1 MIDPGGEESA
11 AHLSELLT
19 FYGFERV
26 QRACWE
32 STTLSEKQLVALK
45 REIDRVTD
53 YYDVIRMYQYPVR
66 GMFSITELHRKK
78 WRRCVLKADDAENEG
93 GINPSKENF

>member
-11 AHLSELLT
+11 VHLSELLT
-19 FYGFERV
+19 FHGFERV

-32 STTLSEKQLVALK
+32 SSTVNEKQLIDLK

-53 YYDVIRMYQYPVR
+53 YYDVIRIYQYPVK
-66 GMFSITELHRKK
+66 GLLAISTLVKKK
-78 WRRCVLKADDAENEG
+78 WRKILIRPPQKG
-93 GINPSKENF
+93 

>member
-1 MIDPGGEESA
+1 MFVSIMIDPGGEESA

-32 STTLSEKQLVALK
+32 SSTVSEKQLATLK
-45 REIDRVTD
+45 REIDRLTD
-53 YYDVIRMYQYPVR
+53 YYDVIRIYQYPVE
-66 GMFSITELHRKK
+66 GVLAISSLAKKK
-78 WRRCVLKADDAENEG
+78 WRKLLIRPPQTV
-93 GINPSKENF
+93 

>member
-1 MIDPGGEESA
+1 MFVSVMIDPGGEESA

-32 STTLSEKQLVALK
+32 STTISEKQLGALK

-53 YYDVIRMYQYPVR
+53 YYDVIRIYQYPVE
-66 GMFSITELHRKK
+66 GVLAISTLAKKK
-78 WRRCVLKADDAENEG
+78 WRKLLIRPPKD
-93 GINPSKENF
+93 S

>member
-1 MIDPGGEESA
+1 MFVSVMIDPGGEESA

-32 STTLSEKQLVALK
+32 SSTVSEKQLATLK
-45 REIDRVTD
+45 REIDRLTD
-53 YYDVIRMYQYPVR
+53 YYDVIRIYQYPVE
-66 GMFSITELHRKK
+66 GVLAISSLAKK
-78 WRRCVLKADDAENEG
+78 SGE
-93 GINPSKENF
+93 SF

>member
-19 FYGFERV
+19 FHGFERV

-32 STTLSEKQLVALK
+32 SSTVNEKQLIDLK

-53 YYDVIRMYQYPVR
+53 YYDVIRMYQYPVK
-66 GMFSITELHRKK
+66 GLLAISTLAKKK
-78 WRRCVLKADDAENEG
+78 WRKILIRPPQKG
-93 GINPSKENF
+93 

>member
-32 STTLSEKQLVALK
+32 STTISEKQLGALK

-53 YYDVIRMYQYPVR
+53 YYDVIRIYQYPVE
-66 GMFSITELHRKK
+66 G
-78 WRRCVLKADDAENEG
+78 VLTYRWEQWYMTKAQM
-93 GINPSKENF
+93 NFWQI

>member
-1 MIDPGGEESA
+1 MFVSVMIDPGGEESA

-32 STTLSEKQLVALK
+32 SSTVSEKQLATLK
-45 REIDRVTD
+45 REIDRLTD
-53 YYDVIRMYQYPVR
+53 YYDVIRIYQ
-66 GMFSITELHRKK
+66 
-78 WRRCVLKADDAENEG
+78 
-93 GINPSKENF
+93 

>member
-1 MIDPGGEESA
+1 MFVSVMIDPGGEESA

-32 STTLSEKQLVALK
+32 SSTVSEKQLVTLK
-45 REIDRVTD
+45 REIDRLTD
-53 YYDVIRMYQYPVR
+53 YYDVIRIYQYPVE
-66 GMFSITELHRKK
+66 GVLAISSLAKKK
-78 WRRCVLKADDAENEG
+78 WRKLLIRPPQIV
-93 GINPSKENF
+93 

>member
-32 STTLSEKQLVALK
+32 SSTVSEKQLATLK
-45 REIDRVTD
+45 REIDRLTY
-53 YYDVIRMYQYPVR
+53 YYDVIRIYQYPVE
-66 GMFSITELHRKK
+66 GVLAISSLAKKK
-78 WRRCVLKADDAENEG
+78 WRKLLIRPPQTV
-93 GINPSKENF
+93 